1 MVMCM
6 TLLIKIQVDQYTNMT
21 KEIALYVATTFE
33 NENEFRKAIE
43 DLSIPTIKLPDDL
56 PTDATVVAKGIREK
70 KVDECSKI

>member
-1 MVMCM
+1 MYDFAGKKSGRP
-6 TLLIKIQVDQYTNMT
+6 IHKHD
-21 KEIALYVATTFE
+21 KKIALYVATTFE